1 MYKIILPTLFVGLI
15 AGCASDN
22 NASNYQQ
29 AISQCR
35 QTAEQFSSNIQIQR
49 STYQDCLNRNHIQDG
64 VRPLFQYNWG
74 NGHK

>member
-1 MYKIILPTLFVGLI
+1 MYKIILATLIVGLV

-29 AISQCR
+29 VISQCS
-35 QTAEQFSSNIQIQR
+35 QTAEQFSSNAQIQHA
-49 STYQDCLNRNHIQDG
+49 TYQNCLDRNHMQDG

-74 NGHK
+74 NGNK

>member
-1 MYKIILPTLFVGLI
+1 MYKLIPVALVIGLL

-29 AISQCR
+29 VISQCR
-35 QTAEQFSSNIQIQR
+35 QTAEQFSSNTQIQH
-49 STYQDCLNRNHIQDG
+49 STYQDCLDRNHIHDG

-74 NGHK
+74 NSNK